1 MAIDSAPAEIETTG
15 FQAFAEI
22 DHPATSELRQT
33 ADASVLSRFGSSRW
47 APAGILLAS
56 VFVTLVFWR
65 VLPSSFRMNEQSDY
79 PGFYKPVAESILA
92 GRGFARG
99 DENPATAY
107 PPGYSLVLAGTFKL
121 SNWLGVSEEFGL
133 SAVAALGMALAT
145 VFLFLMARDLFGPLP
160 ALVSA
165 IIWMTYPF
173 ALWLTKQPNS
183 EIPFM
188 AVFYGGLCLFWYA
201 LARRKSAP
209 VYFWCGLIFGFAML
223 IRPIAIGI
231 AVVLSLIIWLV
242 RRELSIGARG
252 LLIAMLLL
260 GNFVAVFPW
269 EAWVYHK
276 TGQVIPLSASG
287 IKGMR
292 DGLTFAVT
300 SKGYREESGVS
311 PDVTEVMKDILAQ
324 ADQITSVGQ
333 LSSVV
338 AREFRSHPTAV
349 TKLFLLKIA
358 RSWYGTDSGRK
369 EWPILLIQLG
379 YFVLFS
385 WAGWQGWKRGG
396 INKSFVVGSLLI
408 VVYFWGMTFLALSI
422 LRYMAP
428 AVGLLAVLIAAGFPR
443 RVHPESLQLAKTTW
457 P

>member
-1 MAIDSAPAEIETTG
+1 MAIDTAPVGRIETTG

-22 DHPATSELRQT
+22 DKPAARELRQA
-33 ADASVLSRFGSSRW
+33 ADASLLNRFGSSRW
-47 APAGILLAS
+47 LAVAILFAS

-65 VLPSSFRMNEQSDY
+65 VLPNSFRMNEQSDY

-107 PPGYSLVLAGTFKL
+107 PPGYSLILAGTFRL

-133 SAVAALGMALAT
+133 SAAAALGMALAT
-145 VFLFLMARDLFGPLP
+145 LFLFLMARDLFGPMP
-160 ALVSA
+160 ALISSV
-165 IIWMTYPF
+165 IWMTYPF

-201 LARRKSAP
+201 LAHRKSAP
-209 VYFWCGLIFGFAML
+209 IYFCCGLLFGFAML

-231 AVVLSLIIWLV
+231 ALVLSLIIWLV
-242 RRELSIGARG
+242 RRELSAGARC

-260 GNFVAVFPW
+260 GNAFAVFPW

-276 TGQVIPLSASG
+276 TGQVIPLSTSG
-287 IKGMR
+287 IRGMR

-300 SKGYREESGVS
+300 SKGYREESDVS
-311 PDVTEVMKDILAQ
+311 PDVAEVMKDILAQ

-333 LSSVV
+333 LSSVM
-338 AREFRSHPTAV
+338 AREFQSHPAAV
-349 TKLFLLKIA
+349 TKLLLLKIA

-379 YFVLFS
+379 YFGLFF
-385 WAGWQGWKRGG
+385 WAGWKAWKLGG
-396 INKSFVVGSLLI
+396 INKTFVLGSLII
-408 VVYFWGMTFLALSI
+408 VAYFWGMTFLALSI

-428 AVGLLAVLIAAGFPR
+428 AVGLLAVLIAAGFPQR
-443 RVHPESLQLAKTTW
+443 QPAESLKLKNTW
-457 P
+457 L